1 MGLRGRLAAG
11 SHLRRL
17 ARGNSKLDLDRRGWQ
32 TGGMKT
38 YMLKGSA
45 VLSMKEQDDRDIAAL
60 QGMCRGIL
68 ADGVVNEAEA
78 KTFRNWIERYHMESP
93 VWPLSDIVERLDRI
107 FEDGIADEEELAELK
122 WVMECLCGMREAVD
136 DPAVPAAAIALPIDS
151 PPPALMFEGRA
162 FVVTG
167 NFAAAK
173 RGKVLEWI
181 KERGGIA
188 SDSAPTAQT
197 DYLVIGSIPSKGWKH
212 GAWGRKI
219 EAGMELKSC
228 GGKIAIIAEDHFL
241 REIGRPAN

>member
-1 MGLRGRLAAG
+1 
-11 SHLRRL
+11 
-17 ARGNSKLDLDRRGWQ
+17 
-32 TGGMKT
+32 MKT

-45 VLSMKEQDDRDIAAL
+45 VLSLKEQDDRDIAEL

-78 KTFRNWIERYHMESP
+78 RAFREWIERYHLENP
-93 VWPLSDIVERLDRI
+93 VWPLCDIVERLERI
-107 FEDGIADEEELAELK
+107 FDDEVVDEEERAELK
-122 WVMECLCGMREAVD
+122 WVMECLCGMRAPVD
-136 DPAVPAAAIALPIDS
+136 DQPAPVAAFALPVDH
-151 PPPALMFEGRA
+151 PPPPLVFEGRA

-173 RGKVLEWI
+173 RTKVLDWI

-188 SDSAPTAQT
+188 SDSAPTWQT

-219 EAGMELKSC
+219 EAGMDMKSS

-241 REIGRPAN
+241 REIGRSGQ